1 MGIWAE
7 LEMDICVSTDNLG
20 QNDADISTKLS
31 RIGFSME
38 CFTTDFLKIW
48 RTNVRISFLG
58 DRLSSFSLVLT
69 TVGIS
74 LNYSCCLKP
83 QVFSRS
89 ATREATREA
98 TCWW

>member
-38 CFTTDFLKIW
+38 CFTTDFLKI
-48 RTNVRISFLG
+48 
-58 DRLSSFSLVLT
+58 
-69 TVGIS
+69 
-74 LNYSCCLKP
+74 
-83 QVFSRS
+83 
-89 ATREATREA
+89 
-98 TCWW
+98 